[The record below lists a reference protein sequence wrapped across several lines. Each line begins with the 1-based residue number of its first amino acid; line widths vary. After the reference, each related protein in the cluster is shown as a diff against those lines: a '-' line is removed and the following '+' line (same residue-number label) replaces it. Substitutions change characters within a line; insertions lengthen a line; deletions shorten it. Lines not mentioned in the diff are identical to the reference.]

1 MVSVTLRFDYP
12 WMGEENDENEIMDA
26 LMELSPEELL
36 VDSMKAGKIVN
47 VDIEVY

>member
-12 WMGEENDENEIMDA
+12 WMGEENDENEIIDA
-26 LMELSPEELL
+26 LSELSAEELL
-36 VDSMKAGKIVN
+36 VDSMKAGKLVN